1 MKNLAGLM
9 KQASEMQEK
18 MRRMQEELELLS
30 VDGMS
35 GAGLVRLTL
44 SGKGELRSIAI
55 DPKLMEPSETEM
67 LSDLIVAAHAD
78 AKRHLDERT
87 EAEMAKVSGGLN
99 LPPGFKLPF

>member
-78 AKRHLDERT
+78 AKRHLDART